1 MLALCLLPRM
11 LSTRTLEFT
20 EFMCTP
26 DLRDILLVVQ
36 RFDRASNVSA
46 HAIFVVPEGTFLVK
60 EVYSVVR
67 EEVGIVG
74 KVVDGGFGQG
84 VEFIESRIRS
94 AGIAND

>member
-1 MLALCLLPRM
+1 M
-11 LSTRTLEFT
+11 E
-20 EFMCTP
+20 
-26 DLRDILLVVQ
+26 
-36 RFDRASNVSA
+36 
-46 HAIFVVPEGTFLVK
+46 